1 MSGQS
6 IVSFLLDRVELCSVF
21 YKENRVLLCER
32 VVHLARVVKKPED
45 RKDELLNIAIKLFMQ
60 KGYENTSV
68 KDIYT
73 EADGSFGMFYHH
85 FKSKDEI
92 FEASMDR
99 LVCSFIEKISDVL
112 LDEKKPF
119 EKRYSMAMEHYIGLL
134 QGRDK
139 VSGFER
145 GELDVSVFSKLSLK
159 VLNKSVYPIQTFL
172 EEGSRK
178 GIVHVEDIHQAAVF
192 VVYGIYGIIR
202 EEGLQES
209 NLKNA
214 TSLLSKLSGLIAKIL
229 DSDRNTF
236 KIKIPDKK
244 MEDAGNT

>member
-1 MSGQS
+1 M
-6 IVSFLLDRVELCSVF
+6 
-21 YKENRVLLCER
+21 
-32 VVHLARVVKKPED
+32 ARVVKKPED

-92 FEASMDR
+92 FEAAMDR
-99 LVCSFIEKISDVL
+99 LVSSFIERLSDVL
-112 LDEKKPF
+112 LDEKMSF

-134 QGRDK
+134 QGRDR

-145 GELDVSVFSKLSLK
+145 GALDVSVFSQLSLK
-159 VLNKSVYPIQTFL
+159 VLSESVYPIQTFL
-172 EEGSRK
+172 EEGSKK

-202 EEGLQES
+202 EEGLRES

-214 TSLLSKLSGLIAKIL
+214 ISLLSKLSGLIAKML
-229 DSDRNTF
+229 DSDISIF
-236 KIKIPDKK
+236 EIKFTNKK
-244 MEDAGNT
+244 TEDAGNA